1 MRYQKWFFGAV
12 LVLGVLA
19 ATLFSALAS
28 TFTTIDIPGA
38 TVIQAFG
45 INNRGQIVGRYIP
58 AGGRFLR
65 GYVLDHGTFTTID
78 VPGVTFTDTTEAIGI
93 NDRGQ
98 IVGAYTTGG
107 EFVGHTHGY
116 VLDHGT
122 FTTIDVPGATGGT
135 VAFGINNRGQI
146 VGIYRTTSGLYSFL
160 LDHGTFTTIDV
171 PGAGY
176 ASGINDRGQI
186 VEVLPILRTKK
197 QHA

>member
-45 INNRGQIVGRYIP
+45 INNRGQIVGRYEP
-58 AGGRFLR
+58 VFGRFFL

-78 VPGVTFTDTTEAIGI
+78 VPGGTSSDTTQAFGI

-98 IVGAYTTGG
+98 IVG
-107 EFVGHTHGY
+107 EFLPVAGVEIHG
-116 VLDHGT
+116 
-122 FTTIDVPGATGGT
+122 
-135 VAFGINNRGQI
+135 
-146 VGIYRTTSGLYSFL
+146 FL
-160 LDHGTFTTIDV
+160 LD
-171 PGAGY
+171 
-176 ASGINDRGQI
+176 
-186 VEVLPILRTKK
+186 
-197 QHA
+197 